1 MPLILILSAFAERRL
16 DYFGAVAEIAYNPGE
31 TEWGLSHVS
40 GLDTDR
46 AFPQNP
52 SESVGQTA

>member
-1 MPLILILSAFAERRL
+1 MDPFE
-16 DYFGAVAEIAYNPGE
+16 AVVEIAYNPGE

>member
-1 MPLILILSAFAERRL
+1 MDHFE
-16 DYFGAVAEIAYNPGE
+16 AVTEIVYNPGE
-31 TEWGLSHVS
+31 TEWGLSHVP